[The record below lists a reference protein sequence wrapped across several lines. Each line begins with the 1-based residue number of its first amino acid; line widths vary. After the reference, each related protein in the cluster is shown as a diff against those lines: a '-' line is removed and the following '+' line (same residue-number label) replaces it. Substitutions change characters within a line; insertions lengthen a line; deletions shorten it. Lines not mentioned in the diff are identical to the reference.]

1 MNLAAPEE
9 IPVRSWTEIS
19 CSALL
24 ANARVVKKYCPNAE
38 IIAVVKADGYGH
50 GAVRVAKAL
59 ESQVSHFA
67 VANVTEAIELRQGGL
82 RHPILV
88 LGPVLPGERA
98 AVVAAEF
105 IPTVSNLEEIEN
117 FAELATERRFAINLK
132 IDTGMGRAGILLESA
147 NELLN
152 AARSYSNLEIQQ
164 ISTHLPAPDSDEIF
178 TRNQLEKFTAFTREQ
193 QKRFPETRVHSLNSG
208 GILRFNSYAAD
219 LVRPGLMLYG
229 ASPIPEFQSELTPVC
244 TWKAPLCL
252 IRDLPANHGVSYGR
266 RFITAKPMRTALLP
280 LGYADGYPRSL
291 SERGAEVLIH
301 GQRCPIL
308 GIITMD
314 LIVVDV
320 SRVPDAKIGDEA
332 VLLGRQGE
340 ETITAQNLADKA
352 GTIPW
357 EILTGIQ
364 NRVKRVTV

>member
-1 MNLAAPEE
+1 MNPAAPEE
-9 IPVRSWTEIS
+9 IPFRTWTEIS
-19 CSALL
+19 SSALQ
-24 ANARVVKKYCPNAE
+24 ANAEVVKRYCPNAE

-50 GAVRVAKAL
+50 GAVRVAQAL

-67 VANVTEAIELRQGGL
+67 VANVTEATELRRGGI

-98 AVVAAEF
+98 AMVAAKF
-105 IPTVSNLEEIEN
+105 IPTISTLEEIQS
-117 FAELATERRFAINLK
+117 FAQLAADRRFALNLK

-147 NELLN
+147 NELL
-152 AARSYSNLEIQQ
+152 AVARSYPNVEIQQ
-164 ISTHLPAPDSDEIF
+164 ISTHLTSPDSDETF
-178 TRNQLEKFTAFTREQ
+178 TRIQLEKFSAFAREQ
-193 QKRFPETRVHSLNSG
+193 QQRFPETRFHSLNSG
-208 GILRFNSYAAD
+208 GILRFSSYEAD

-229 ASPIPEFQSELTPVC
+229 ASPIPEFQYELTPVC
-244 TWKAPLCL
+244 TWKAPICL
-252 IRDLPANHGVSYGR
+252 IRELPADHGVSYGR
-266 RFITAKPMRTALLP
+266 RFITTKPMRTALLP
-280 LGYADGYPRSL
+280 VGYADGYPRSL

-301 GQRCPIL
+301 GHRCPVL

-320 SRVPDAKIGDEA
+320 SRVPAAKIGDEA

-340 ETITAQNLADKA
+340 ETISVQNLADKA

-364 NRVKRVTV
+364 SRVKRVTV